1 MRLSRCFLATVGI
14 VLISVSAG
22 CVSDVPTES
31 FVSLTPVASSGA
43 PLSSS
48 PDIAL
53 ADENTACVINSYEFQ
68 IHCGDRRGSVVAIF
82 GREGEG
88 PGEYRNPA
96 YVERGPDG
104 TLGVFDLKLARMTVF
119 GPTGVRLSETKLPPV
134 FFPTGPFG
142 RTVKG
147 HYLTVPEAT
156 RIRTE
161 LEVGS
166 GEVLWERSGPND
178 LAETECGV
186 LGPGLP
192 GPDGGYVFR
201 ACESELVFLPDR
213 DADHATVVSA
223 PTYVPELP
231 NERDVD
237 AYREDLA
244 AMAGGMSMSASAM
257 DPYLD
262 GFREEP
268 KTWFLVPR
276 SLAYDDKGRLWVAT
290 THDRD
295 AFSYLDLYAGVDYA
309 GTVRIR
315 DRLMGYDLLGSTL
328 AALVERPPG
337 PDGIATRAIDW
348 YRIDGLELGLR

>member
-1 MRLSRCFLATVGI
+1 MNLGTLPRVACCSSSQFSSRCSWPGGAVGCDGRPRRWLSLSLPFVKPLRPRVQHEEWVAIAVEAVVQPLAPRTR
-14 VLISVSAG
+14 AM
-22 CVSDVPTES
+22 
-31 FVSLTPVASSGA
+31 A
-43 PLSSS
+43 PL
-48 PDIAL
+48 
-53 ADENTACVINSYEFQ
+53 
-68 IHCGDRRGSVVAIF
+68 VAEVGVDG
-82 GREGEG
+82 GREQLVAGRAADPVLG
-88 PGEYRNPA
+88 P
-96 YVERGPDG
+96 VV
-104 TLGVFDLKLARMTVF
+104 LDLMI
-119 GPTGVRLSETKLPPV
+119 
-134 FFPTGPFG
+134 
-142 RTVKG
+142 VKG

-166 GEVLWERSGPND
+166 GKVLWERSGPND

-213 DADHATVVSA
+213 GADHATVVSA

-237 AYREDLA
+237 AYREHLA
-244 AMAGGMSMSASAM
+244 AMAGGMSMPASAM

-276 SLAYDDKGRLWVAT
+276 SLAYDNKGRLWVAT